1 MNELNSYVIVGWVH
15 LDIDNLSWSEL
26 LCHIADANRRPFREI
41 ASAYAKSQGQE
52 TTIYL

>member
-1 MNELNSYVIVGWVH
+1 MNELNTYVTVGWVQ

-41 ASAYAKSQGQE
+41 TSAYTKSQGQE
-52 TTIYL
+52 TNI